1 MYYWEVQNTGTETWW
16 ESIAHLRSAANLQV
30 PPEEWPFHGS
40 LRIRT
45 GPARWFFARIN
56 QGWLLRRWRP
66 GMTHFQHVPGESS
79 KVCKRHSL
87 GNRFTAHYRS
97 RKLLKTLLCLLFCLF
112 RVIIIIFF
120 FFFMELHLFF
130 SILIFFFFFFCLTA
144 LWSKRAVLLAY
155 EVWTCA
161 VAGIVYGQLLS
172 GRAKPHI
179 LNICR
184 MHMKNFA
191 GRGGLGR
198 WSGSI
203 NCGQETRTIWFLLCI
218 RTMFCN

>member
-120 FFFMELHLFF
+120 FFFYG
-130 SILIFFFFFFCLTA
+130 STLIFFNFNFLFFFFLSYCTVKQTSGSLG
-144 LWSKRAVLLAY
+144 LWGLDMCCSWHC
-155 EVWTCA
+155 VWTA
-161 VAGIVYGQLLS
+161 FVWQGKTTYIEY
-172 GRAKPHI
+172 
-179 LNICR
+179 
-184 MHMKNFA
+184 M
-191 GRGGLGR
+191 
-198 WSGSI
+198 
-203 NCGQETRTIWFLLCI
+203 
-218 RTMFCN
+218 